1 MTLIRLEDS
10 LTPEERRRRADQHL
24 KSSVAKMSDALA
36 GQAEAVDEYRKTSR
50 RLKKAIEELSES
62 VDDYRRALDR
72 VQKRNGGLRSASI
85 RLRKIITAAEA
96 NNTGPAT
103 IRRAIAAA

>member
-36 GQAEAVDEYRKTSR
+36 GQAEAVDQYRAANR
-50 RLKKAIEELSES
+50 DLKRAIEELSET
-62 VDDYRRALDR
+62 VDDYRNALDR
-72 VQKRNGGLRSASI
+72 IQKKNGGLRSTAV
-85 RLRKIITAAEA
+85 RLRRIMMAAEA
-96 NNTGPAT
+96 NNTDAVSVG
-103 IRRAIAAA
+103 RRFAAA